1 MDIEQINQWVE
12 HPLRPDPEETENRFF
27 QDIRHVPDQIPY
39 NQLRQIRF
47 PVNLGFHANQLRVL
61 VEEFGI
67 EILAYYIPFH
77 FHSPRDSYK
86 CCNRHPLTS

>member
-12 HPLRPDPEETENRFF
+12 HTLRPDPEETENRFF

-47 PVNLGFHANQLRVL
+47 PVNLGFHA
-61 VEEFGI
+61 E
-67 EILAYYIPFH
+67 
-77 FHSPRDSYK
+77 
-86 CCNRHPLTS
+86 LTFRKKQSIGKQCISKYW